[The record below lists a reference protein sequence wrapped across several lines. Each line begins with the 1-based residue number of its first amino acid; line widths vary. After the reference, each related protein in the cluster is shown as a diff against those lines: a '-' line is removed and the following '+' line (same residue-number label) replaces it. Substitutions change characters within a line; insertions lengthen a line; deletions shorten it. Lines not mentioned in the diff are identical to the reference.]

1 MRQSLTIFLLAY
13 ERFSEDDGWAIS
25 SHIAL
30 SILTSMFPFL
40 IFLTSLAGFFGS
52 KELADQATAL
62 LFAAWPQQVAAPIS
76 AEIHNVLTQSR
87 GGLLTIGVVL
97 AIYFSS
103 SAVEALRI
111 GLNRAYNMRDQRPWW
126 WLRLE
131 SIAYVLVG
139 AIALLALGFL
149 VVLAPLIWN
158 ALVALVPELASQYRQ
173 VTVLRYLVTAVVLA
187 ASLTIAHKF
196 LAAGRRKFRLIWPG
210 VALTFIM
217 SLVFAE
223 VFAGYLAEFSSNY
236 ITTYAG
242 LASVMIALVFL
253 YTLAAI
259 FVFGAE
265 LNAVLMG
272 RRKRADN
279 LPSRAR
285 RV

>member
-1 MRQSLTIFLLAY
+1 MRQSLTILIHAF
-13 ERFSEDDGWAIS
+13 ERFNEDDGWAIA

-52 KELADQATAL
+52 KDLADQATAL
-62 LFAAWPQQVAAPIS
+62 LFAAWPEQVAAPIS
-76 AEIHNVLTQSR
+76 TEIHNVLTQSR
-87 GGLLTIGVVL
+87 GGLLTLGVVL

-111 GLNRAYNMRDQRPWW
+111 GLNRAYNMRDMRPWW

-149 VVLAPLIWN
+149 VVLGPLLWNIIIKYAP
-158 ALVALVPELASQYRQ
+158 ALAASYSQ
-173 VTVLRYLVTAVVLA
+173 VTLLRYLVTAAILA
-187 ASLTIAHKF
+187 ASLIITHKF
-196 LAAGRRKFRLIWPG
+196 LAAGRRKFRVIWPG
-210 VALTFIM
+210 VTLTFVA

-223 VFAGYLAEFSSNY
+223 AFASYLAEFSRNY
-236 ITTYAG
+236 VTTYAG

-253 YTLAAI
+253 YTLSAI

-272 RRKRADN
+272 RRRRADN
-279 LPSRAR
+279 LPGRGRRA
-285 RV
+285 